1 MNFKPIILPPNDY
14 DSVLKA
20 LIEFYNER
28 PDEYGL
34 LERPQ
39 SVYEEYASL
48 INKYVPEKAS
58 SILDIGSGTW
68 RIPET
73 IGKYGYKEVVGLDF
87 FSDEKLLA
95 FNEKL
100 TLPNVNLKKYDSDR
114 IPFSNQSFN
123 CVASLCVVEHI
134 VFVERMLDEMDRV
147 LKPGGIYVIC
157 CPNWSG
163 INVYIMALMHHLK
176 DKSRFWQLESLSES
190 MIGIFRSIYW
200 YLDVLFSRKN
210 KFIMIYPN
218 MKNNKIV
225 FEVPDDDAVHLCQ
238 PLSFKKYFKRKGYKL
253 LKYNRFTGNTTYSK
267 FFNLFLPS
275 LATGNI
281 IVAQKNER

>member
-95 FNEKL
+95 FN
-100 TLPNVNLKKYDSDR
+100 
-114 IPFSNQSFN
+114 
-123 CVASLCVVEHI
+123 
-134 VFVERMLDEMDRV
+134 
-147 LKPGGIYVIC
+147 
-157 CPNWSG
+157 
-163 INVYIMALMHHLK
+163 
-176 DKSRFWQLESLSES
+176 
-190 MIGIFRSIYW
+190 
-200 YLDVLFSRKN
+200 
-210 KFIMIYPN
+210 
-218 MKNNKIV
+218 
-225 FEVPDDDAVHLCQ
+225 
-238 PLSFKKYFKRKGYKL
+238 
-253 LKYNRFTGNTTYSK
+253 
-267 FFNLFLPS
+267 
-275 LATGNI
+275 
-281 IVAQKNER
+281 